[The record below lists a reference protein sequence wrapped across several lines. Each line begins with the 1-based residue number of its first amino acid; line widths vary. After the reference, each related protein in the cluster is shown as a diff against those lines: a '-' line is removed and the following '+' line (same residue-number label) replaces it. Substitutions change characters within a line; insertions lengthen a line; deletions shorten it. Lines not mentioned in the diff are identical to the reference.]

1 MNISSLAAGFS
12 TGDLCQ
18 VRSDYDSDLATLDS
32 GSLSRSSAFGAVFR
46 ELLPQTKDRH
56 VNSDSDQKDEDSP
69 QESRTHVVAVHN
81 LTPASPP
88 PTFSVE
94 GGVDRHSSSENN
106 ANPASTNTETQGA
119 DRVSL

>member
-1 MNISSLAAGFS
+1 MSYDQSPTSFRSVNPTVRIQKLIWREKCIASLQMNISSLAAGFS

-81 LTPASPP
+81 L
-88 PTFSVE
+88 
-94 GGVDRHSSSENN
+94 
-106 ANPASTNTETQGA
+106 
-119 DRVSL
+119 